1 MDQQH
6 KLNTHEERH
15 SYLRGLYNGTLS
27 TLFVIM
33 PVMIILIAVPMPHG
47 IFAAFMLYWI
57 AVFLQRKNWGFS
69 KIDNLAMQMATRKLK
84 REPGEVI
91 ESN

>member
-6 KLNTHEERH
+6 KLNTYEERH
-15 SYLRGLYNGTLS
+15 SYLRGLYNGTLG

-33 PVMIILIAVPMPHG
+33 PVMIILIAVPMPYG
-47 IFAAFMLYWI
+47 IVAAFMLYWI
-57 AVFLQRKNWGFS
+57 AVFLQRKNWVFS
-69 KIDNLAMQMATRKLK
+69 KIDNLAMRMATSKLK